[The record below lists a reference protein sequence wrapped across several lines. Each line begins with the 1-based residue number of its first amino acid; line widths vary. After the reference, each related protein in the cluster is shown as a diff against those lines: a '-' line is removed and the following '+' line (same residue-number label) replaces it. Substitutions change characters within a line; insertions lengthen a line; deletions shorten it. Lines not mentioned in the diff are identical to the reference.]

1 MNWIWIVADSVMNLS
16 MKFVLSIYGAGR
28 RGLCVRDFVLI
39 VYGDE
44 RRGCWWIKLS
54 FYHAV
59 FFWKQFSYFLRSF
72 FFHKFLIF
80 FFSDRTW
87 NQLLYDFLYLYIF
100 VLWIRVLVCFIFS
113 SLVKCICGF
122 VKVMTLWMFSWNGI
136 LIIHFA
142 FTLCSLFCHAS
153 QIIAVFV
160 SFIRCFLLEHKLNFY
175 CYCLTDLSASC

>member
-1 MNWIWIVADSVMNLS
+1 MELDEEDYVWEISFWLS
-16 MKFVLSIYGAGR
+16 MVM
-28 RGLCVRDFVLI
+28 RGEAV
-39 VYGDE
+39 DE
-44 RRGCWWIKLS
+44 SNYLFIMLFS
-54 FYHAV
+54 FGNSFHTSWGV
-59 FFWKQFSYFLRSF
+59 FFSINSW
-72 FFHKFLIF
+72 F

-122 VKVMTLWMFSWNGI
+122 VKVMTLWLFSWNGI